1 MMADKALLG
10 TGIFA
15 KKADSITCEAEF
27 IMIERR
33 KLRLEGIFLHL
44 QRKLLLTHKD
54 SCYN

>member
-27 IMIERR
+27 IMIELR
-33 KLRLEGIFLHL
+33 KLRWKGYSYICKENY
-44 QRKLLLTHKD
+44 
-54 SCYN
+54 C